1 MSSISFIASAKFA
14 REIEQVR
21 QSDISRHSPPDDY
34 FSFGHLS
41 PVKNSEAQAARDWL
55 LNTPIPKPATEKPQP
70 SDFIVFSIKGE
81 ALGKTCEKFGDFEK
95 PSFSGSLSGKF
106 KSDFAA
112 SGSTL
117 KDFLEYDEKKR
128 KREQKRIKPTI
139 KAANDFSVI
148 RDMQKLQSS
157 KKFKRIED
165 LKLLDFNGTDFNQV
179 TQIAPNLKLSDFAY
193 TEFKQVRA
201 IDEKTGEIFTFNV
214 KGKGNKRKYI
224 LQASMSQLDDRL
236 SLQKVM
242 AKLLPEYR
250 VSKCLCCVQDKH
262 KPLTVFKS
270 VKHGTISVS
279 NLQTCGSVWH
289 DPFCAAKIT
298 EKRRAEI
305 NEAVEKHKAD
315 GGSISLVTRTVPHTA
330 KDSLLS
336 LRDRFRKADAYMK
349 ENYRYK
355 KMRPRF
361 GTKGDIKTYE
371 MTVTWLNGWHLHIH
385 EVFFHNQDAFEG
397 VALESNPAY
406 VAFLKDFEQTY
417 YDIWR
422 DCSTKAGFDEP
433 SREHGLQVQNGDFAA
448 EYIAK
453 WGHEPESNWGV
464 DSELTKAHIKNSKKG
479 FTPWELMRLY
489 RDTEDERLVPII
501 QEYAHTMH
509 GSQQI
514 IWSKGLKKAFG
525 IGEKSDDEL
534 ANELDDVAEE
544 LGVLSPVQWKFI
556 VKHDLRSEFFYFVG
570 QGFDVLTDFLHSF
583 DKYPKIFSL
592 APSPE
597 KS

>member
-1 MSSISFIASAKFA
+1 MMQFNREEA
-14 REIEQVR
+14 R
-21 QSDISRHSPPDDY
+21 
-34 FSFGHLS
+34 
-41 PVKNSEAQAARDWL
+41 AARDWL
-55 LNTPIPKPATEKPQP
+55 LSTPIPKIDDSFSDCPFLDDDFSFGFSPVQDEMQSFDTQQ
-70 SDFIVFSIKGE
+70 SDFKVFSINS
-81 ALGKTCEKFGDFEK
+81 AFLGKTCEKFRDFSK
-95 PSFSGSLSGKF
+95 TVKTD
-106 KSDFAA
+106 DFDIRLQKALDCGLTRKQFLNA
-112 SGSTL
+112 DL
-117 KDFLEYDEKKR
+117 KRAEHERKK
-128 KREQKRIKPTI
+128 QKRLNPKKI
-139 KAANDFSVI
+139 KAASDFSVL
-148 RDMQKLQSS
+148 RDMQQMQSS

-165 LKLLDFNGTDFNQV
+165 LKLLDFNGTDFSNV
-179 TQIAPNLKLSDFAY
+179 TQIADGLKLSDFAY

-214 KGKGNKRKYI
+214 KGKGNKKKYI
-224 LQASMSQLDDRL
+224 LQTSMSKLDDRL

-250 VSKCLCCVQDKH
+250 VSKCLCCVQDKY

-270 VKHGTISVS
+270 AKHGTISVS
-279 NLQTCGSVWH
+279 NLQTCSSVWH

-298 EKRRAEI
+298 EKRRLELNQAI
-305 NEAVEKHKAD
+305 EAHKAV
-315 GGSISLVTRTVPHTA
+315 GGSISLITRTVPHTQ

-336 LRDRFRKADAYMK
+336 MRDRFRLADKYMK
-349 ENYRYK
+349 KEYQYE
-355 KMRPRF
+355 KMRGRF
-361 GTKGDIKTYE
+361 NVFGDVKTYE
-371 MTVTWLNGWHLHIH
+371 LTVTWLNGWHLHIH
-385 EVFFHNQDAFEG
+385 EVFFHNADAFEG

-422 DCSTKAGFDEP
+422 NSSTKAGFDEP
-433 SREHGLQVQNGDFAA
+433 NREHGLQVQNGDFAA

-479 FTPWELMRLY
+479 YTPWQLIRLY
-489 RDTEDERLVPII
+489 RDTGDERLIPII

-509 GSQQI
+509 NQRQLM
-514 IWSKGLKKAFG
+514 WSKGLKKAFG
-525 IGEKSDDEL
+525 IGEKSDEEL
-534 ANELDDVAEE
+534 SDELDDVAEE

-556 VKHDLRSEFFYFVG
+556 VKNDLRSECFYFASEG
-570 QGFDVLTDFLHSF
+570 WNALTDFLHSF